1 MERPA
6 AVLSDDDPIPDILS
20 SEIEKAISQM
30 NNNKAPGEDGIVIE
44 LMKEGSAEVY
54 GPLARL
60 FTSCIRTRKTPKDW
74 NNAVIILLHKK
85 GDIKDIGNYRPIS
98 LVSHISKLFTRV
110 LTNRLEGILDSNQP
124 REQAGFRKG
133 FSTTDHLQVVNQL
146 VEKTN

>member
-1 MERPA
+1 MTDKDKIVERCAEYYRKLYTSVMEIPA
-6 AVLSDDDPIPDILS
+6 AVLAIPDILS

-30 NNNKAPGEDGIVIE
+30 NNNKVPGEDGIVIE

-85 GDIKDIGNYRPIS
+85 GDIKTK
-98 LVSHISKLFTRV
+98 V
-110 LTNRLEGILDSNQP
+110 
-124 REQAGFRKG
+124 
-133 FSTTDHLQVVNQL
+133 TTDP
-146 VEKTN
+146 